1 MKLVLRALL
10 KYGIGLLLVM
20 LLVFVPAGSLEFVN
34 GWIFIGLL
42 FIPMLVMGIV
52 MLAKNP
58 SLLEKRLNGKET
70 ESEQK
75 AVVGIS
81 GIMFLAG
88 FVVAG
93 LNYRFGWQ
101 QLPLWMVITASGVFF
116 IAYLLYAEVM
126 KENTY
131 LSRTIEVQQEQKIID
146 TGLYGIVRHPM
157 YFSTLLMF
165 LSIPLILG
173 SLYSFLIFLIY
184 PFVLVVRIRNEESVL
199 EKGLEG
205 YTAYKQKV
213 KYRLIPFV
221 W

>member
-20 LLVFVPAGSLEFVN
+20 LLVFVPAGALEFVN